1 MLADGP
7 RLSTEVIEEA
17 KAQGISSRT
26 LDRARAALGVEVRR
40 NGEHWSMYPP
50 V

>member
-7 RLSTEVIEEA
+7 RLSTEVAEAA

-26 LDRARAALGVEVRR
+26 LDRARATIGVEVKKT
-40 NGEHWSMYPP
+40 GEHWSMYPP